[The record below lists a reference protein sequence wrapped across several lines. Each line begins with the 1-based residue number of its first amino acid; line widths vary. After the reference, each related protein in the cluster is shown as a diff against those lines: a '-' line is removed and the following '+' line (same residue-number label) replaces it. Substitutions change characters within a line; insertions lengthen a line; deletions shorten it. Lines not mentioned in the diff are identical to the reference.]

1 MSKTINFIFFQ
12 KLKFME
18 PGRVW
23 YQVNPPDPPTISVPP
38 AENQLMPWN
47 VSDGPGLQVDYYFY
61 VTDLEV
67 ARRSWTDDR
76 AFYPSTVTYGLTFA
90 FGLIGNMLVLVA
102 LLGDRRSSRSL
113 TTVCNLVIIIILH
126 YNHLTASFPGQ
137 PG

>member
-1 MSKTINFIFFQ
+1 
-12 KLKFME
+12 ME
-18 PGRVW
+18 PSRVW
-23 YQVNPPDPPTISVPP
+23 YQINPPDPPTISVPP
-38 AENQLMPWN
+38 PENQLM
-47 VSDGPGLQVDYYFY
+47 LQVDYYFY

-90 FGLIGNMLVLVA
+90 FGLVGNMLVLVA